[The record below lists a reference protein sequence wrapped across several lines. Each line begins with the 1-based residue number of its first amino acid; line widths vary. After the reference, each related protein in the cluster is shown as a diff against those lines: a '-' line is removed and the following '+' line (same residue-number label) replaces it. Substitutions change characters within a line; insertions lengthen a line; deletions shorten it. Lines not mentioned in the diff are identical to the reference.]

1 MDTNAIQK
9 RLNEIA
15 SAMMTKGLRNPGANF
30 KLNANVQPTVYL
42 TWDNLKSRHD
52 NHYKW
57 IHGDDI
63 RAMLAEADEFVAA
76 MPDRDQARMNEFM
89 TALGSVIDLGR
100 ENNIEVDFVN
110 PLIATMK
117 RLSENVLTDQREVA

>member
-15 SAMMTKGLRNPGANF
+15 SAMMTKGLRNPTANF
-30 KLNANVQPTVYL
+30 KLSANVQPTVYL
-42 TWDNLKSRHD
+42 TWDNLKSRYD